1 MKSVTVMNQKP
12 VETLPAA
19 SYSPEQWRE
28 RFLRSLLI
36 GAAVFGLIALIPAL
50 FSTPNQTLILVYV
63 ASYLI
68 LLAVIFIPFPYPLRA
83 SVFLFLLLA
92 IGISGILENG
102 IHSNADIYL
111 LTFVAIAT
119 LLLSPRAGT
128 LSLLISIA
136 TLATGAIAILGGH
149 YHIMDPDSHPG
160 NLEDW
165 ISGIATQLLL
175 SVIVMAGIRQLRK
188 GFIESSQNLAQAI
201 SGLAEERATLEQR
214 VAERTRELEKKAD
227 QLNAAAY
234 IAQQAAEIKN
244 LDVLLP
250 NVVQLI
256 SKEFGFYHAGIF
268 LITQTGDY
276 AVLQAASS
284 EGGKR
289 MLERGHRLRVGA
301 EGIVG
306 FVAAEKRPRIA
317 LDVGADAVY
326 FDNPDLPETRS
337 EIAIPMIAR
346 NQLIGVLDVQ
356 STEPQAFH
364 QSDLDILQTL
374 ADQIAVAIENVR
386 LITESQALIHELESI
401 SRESARLSWQEQS
414 KHKIPAYQYLPTGIR
429 PASQGVSPGQA
440 GHTLVVPILFR
451 GTNIGK
457 ITLRRKPNQPPW
469 SNNERQL
476 ANEVAAQAALA
487 LDNARLIQK
496 TRESA
501 WREQMVANISNQI
514 RETLDLET
522 VLRTSA
528 RELQRAFDLQ
538 EAEVQLQA
546 GQDDSLENELIL
558 GGG

>member
-1 MKSVTVMNQKP
+1 MKQTSP
-12 VETLPAA
+12 IETLPAEYPSSKA
-19 SYSPEQWRE
+19 WRD

-36 GAAVFGLIALIPAL
+36 GAAIFGLIALIPAL
-50 FSTPNQTLILVYV
+50 FSTPNQTLILGYI

-68 LLAVIFIPFPYPLRA
+68 LLAVIFVPLPYPLRA
-83 SVFLFLLLA
+83 SIFLFLILA
-92 IGISGILENG
+92 IGVSGMLENG
-102 IHSNADIYL
+102 IHSNADVYL
-111 LTFVAIAT
+111 LTFVATST

-128 LSLLISIA
+128 FALLISIA
-136 TLATGAIAILGGH
+136 TLTIGAIVILGGH
-149 YHIMDPDSHPG
+149 YQILDPKTNPG

-175 SVIVMAGIRQLRK
+175 SVIVLAGLRRLRT
-188 GFIESSQNLAQAI
+188 GFLESRQNLTRVLTSLEQ
-201 SGLAEERATLEQR
+201 ERATLEQR
-214 VAERTRELEKKAD
+214 VAERTKELEKKAD

-234 IAQQAAEIKN
+234 IAQQAAEFKN

-256 SKEFGFYHAGIF
+256 SQEFGFYHAGIF
-268 LITQTGDY
+268 LVTEKGDY
-276 AVLQAASS
+276 AILQAASS

-289 MLERGHRLRVGA
+289 MVERGHRLRVGA

-306 FVAAEKRPRIA
+306 FVAAERRPRIA
-317 LDVGADAVY
+317 LDVGTDAVY
-326 FDNPDLPETRS
+326 FDNPDLPDTRS
-337 EIAIPMIAR
+337 EIAIPLVA
-346 NQLIGVLDVQ
+346 QHKLIGVLDVQ

-401 SRESARLSWQEQS
+401 SKESAWTSWQEQLRRKS
-414 KHKIPAYQYLPTGIR
+414 LAYRYSPTGIQ
-429 PASQGVSPGQA
+429 PLQA
-440 GHTLVVPILFR
+440 ETAPKQEGHTLVVPIQFR
-451 GTNIGK
+451 GTTIGK
-457 ITLRRKPNQPPW
+457 ITLRRKPAQPAW
-469 SNNERQL
+469 SNDERQL
-476 ANEVAAQAALA
+476 ANEIAVQAALA

-501 WREQMVANISNQI
+501 WREQVVSSISNQI

-538 EAEVQLQA
+538 EAEVQLQPS
-546 GQDDSLENELIL
+546 QDDSPENESIL
-558 GGG
+558 SGG

>member
-1 MKSVTVMNQKP
+1 MNRTQP
-12 VETLPAA
+12 VETLPGE
-19 SYSPEQWRE
+19 YSPKEWRE
-28 RFLRSLLI
+28 RFLRALLI
-36 GAAVFGLIALIPAL
+36 GTAIFGLIALIPAI
-50 FSTPNQTLILVYV
+50 FSAPDQTLILSYIV
-63 ASYLI
+63 SYLV
-68 LLAVIFIPFPYPLRA
+68 LLAVIFIPLPYQVRA
-83 SVFLFLLLA
+83 GVLLFLILA
-92 IGISGILENG
+92 IGVSGMLEEG
-102 IHSNADIYL
+102 IHSNADVYL
-111 LTFVAIAT
+111 LTFVAITT

-128 LSLLISIA
+128 LALLISMA
-136 TLATGAIAILGGH
+136 ALAVGAIAILSGH
-149 YHIMDPDSHPG
+149 FQILDADASPG

-165 ISGIATQLLL
+165 VSGIATQLLL
-175 SVIVMAGIRQLRK
+175 SAIVLAGLHRLQA
-188 GFIESSQNLAQAI
+188 GFMEANQNLTKALD
-201 SGLAEERATLEQR
+201 SLEEERATLEQR
-214 VAERTRELEKKAD
+214 VVERTRELEKKAD

-234 IAQQAAEIKN
+234 IAQQAAEFKN

-256 SKEFGFYHAGIF
+256 SQEFGFYHAGIF
-268 LITQTGDY
+268 LVTEKGDY

-326 FDNPDLPETRS
+326 FDNPDLPHTRS
-337 EIAIPMIAR
+337 EIAIPLVT
-346 NQLIGVLDVQ
+346 QHKLIGVLDVQ

-401 SRESARLSWQEQS
+401 SRESTRVSWREQLRR
-414 KHKIPAYQYLPTGIR
+414 KTPVFRYLPTSVQ
-429 PASQGVSPGQA
+429 PLQTKTAPQQG
-440 GHTLVVPILFR
+440 GHVLVVPIQFR
-451 GTNIGK
+451 GTTIGK
-457 ITLRRKPNQPPW
+457 ITLRRKPNQPDW

-476 ANEVAAQAALA
+476 ANEIAVQTALA

-501 WREQMVANISNQI
+501 QREQMVASISNQI

-538 EAEVQLQA
+538 EAEVQLQTSQ
-546 GQDDSLENELIL
+546 GDTLEDDSTLRGRI
-558 GGG
+558 GK

>member
-1 MKSVTVMNQKP
+1 MNEKP
-12 VETLPAA
+12 AETLSAA
-19 SYSPEQWRE
+19 PYSPEEWRE
-28 RFLRSLLI
+28 RFLRPLLI
-36 GAAVFGLIALIPAL
+36 GAAIFGLIALIPAL
-50 FSTPNQTLILVYV
+50 FSTPNQTLILLYIVSYV
-63 ASYLI
+63 I
-68 LLAVIFIPFPYPLRA
+68 LLASIFLPFPYPVRA
-83 SVFLFLLLA
+83 SVFLFLILA
-92 IGISGILENG
+92 IGISGMLENG

-111 LTFVAIAT
+111 LTFVAAAT
-119 LLLSPRAGT
+119 LLLSPRAGI

-149 YHIMDPDSHPG
+149 YHIMDLNSNPG
-160 NLEDW
+160 DLADW
-165 ISGIATQLLL
+165 ISGIATQLLV
-175 SVIVMAGIRQLRK
+175 SVIVVAGIRQLRK
-188 GFIESSQNLAQAI
+188 GFIESSQNLEQAI
-201 SGLAEERATLEQR
+201 NSLAQERTTLEQR
-214 VAERTRELEKKAD
+214 VAERTEELEKKAD

-244 LDVLLP
+244 LDILLP

-256 SKEFGFYHAGIF
+256 SKEFGYYHTGIF
-268 LITQTGDY
+268 LTTQNGDY

-317 LDVGADAVY
+317 LDVGADTVY

-337 EIAIPMIAR
+337 EIAIPLIAR
-346 NQLIGVLDVQ
+346 NQLIGVLDIQ

-386 LITESQALIHELESI
+386 LITESQALIRELESI
-401 SRESARLSWQEQS
+401 SRESAQLSWQEQS
-414 KHKIPAYQYLPTGIR
+414 KRKTPAYQYSPTGIR
-429 PASQGVSPGQA
+429 PLLQQGVSPDQA
-440 GHTLVVPILFR
+440 GHTLVVPIVFR

-457 ITLRRKPNQPPW
+457 ITLQRKPNQPPW

-476 ANEVAAQAALA
+476 ANEIAVQAALA

-501 WREQMVANISNQI
+501 WREQVVASISNQI

-546 GQDDSLENELIL
+546 GQDDSLENEPIL

>member
-1 MKSVTVMNQKP
+1 MKQTYP
-12 VETLPAA
+12 IETLPAE
-19 SYSPEQWRE
+19 YTSPEEWRD

-36 GAAVFGLIALIPAL
+36 GAAIFGLTALIPAL
-50 FSTPNQTLILVYV
+50 FSTPNQTLILGYI

-68 LLAVIFIPFPYPLRA
+68 LLAVIFVPLPYPLRA
-83 SVFLFLLLA
+83 SIFLFLILA
-92 IGISGILENG
+92 IGVSGMLENG
-102 IHSNADIYL
+102 IHSNADVYL
-111 LTFVAIAT
+111 LTFVATST

-128 LSLLISIA
+128 FALLISIA
-136 TLATGAIAILGGH
+136 TLTIGAIAILGGH
-149 YHIMDPDSHPG
+149 YQILDPKTNPG

-165 ISGIATQLLL
+165 VSGIATQLLL
-175 SVIVMAGIRQLRK
+175 SVIVLAGLRRLRT
-188 GFIESSQNLAQAI
+188 GFLESRQNLTRALTSLEQ
-201 SGLAEERATLEQR
+201 ERATLEQR
-214 VAERTRELEKKAD
+214 VAERTKELEKKAD

-234 IAQQAAEIKN
+234 IAQQAAEFKN

-256 SKEFGFYHAGIF
+256 SQEFGFYHAGIF
-268 LITQTGDY
+268 LVTEKGDY

-289 MLERGHRLRVGA
+289 MLERGHRLRVGV

-306 FVAAEKRPRIA
+306 FVAAERRPRIA
-317 LDVGADAVY
+317 LDVGTDAVY
-326 FDNPDLPETRS
+326 FDNPDLPDTRS
-337 EIAIPMIAR
+337 EIAIPLVA
-346 NQLIGVLDVQ
+346 QHKLIGVLDVQ

-386 LITESQALIHELESI
+386 LITASQALIHELEST
-401 SRESARLSWQEQS
+401 SKESAWTNWQEQRRRKTS
-414 KHKIPAYQYLPTGIR
+414 AYRYSPTGIQ
-429 PASQGVSPGQA
+429 PLQA
-440 GHTLVVPILFR
+440 ETAPKQEGHTLVVPIQFR
-451 GTNIGK
+451 GTTIGK
-457 ITLRRKPNQPPW
+457 ITLRRKPAQPDW
-469 SNNERQL
+469 SNDERQL
-476 ANEVAAQAALA
+476 ANEIAVQAALA

-501 WREQMVANISNQI
+501 WREQVVSSISNQI

-538 EAEVQLQA
+538 EAEVQLQPS
-546 GQDDSLENELIL
+546 QDDSPENESIL
-558 GGG
+558 SGG

>member
-1 MKSVTVMNQKP
+1 MMNLKS
-12 VETLPAA
+12 VETLPV
-19 SYSPEQWRE
+19 SSSSPEQWRE

-63 ASYLI
+63 VSYLI
-68 LLAVIFIPFPYPLRA
+68 LLAVIFIPLPYPLRA
-83 SVFLFLLLA
+83 SVLLFLLLT
-92 IGISGILENG
+92 IGISGMLENG

-111 LTFVAIAT
+111 LTFVATAT

-128 LSLLISIA
+128 LSLLISMA
-136 TLATGAIAILGGH
+136 TLATGAIVILGGH
-149 YHIMDPDSHPG
+149 YQIVDPESHPG

-188 GFIESSQNLAQAI
+188 GFIESSQNLTQAI
-201 SGLAEERATLEQR
+201 SGLAEERASLEQR

-401 SRESARLSWQEQS
+401 SRESAHLNWQEQR
-414 KHKIPAYQYLPTGIR
+414 KRKIPAYQYLPTGIR
-429 PASQGVSPGQA
+429 PASQGVSPDQA
-440 GHTLVVPILFR
+440 DHTLVVPILFR

-476 ANEVAAQAALA
+476 ANEIAAQAALA

-546 GQDDSLENELIL
+546 GQDDALENELIL

>member
-1 MKSVTVMNQKP
+1 MNQPNP
-12 VETLPAA
+12 VETSSVAP
-19 SYSPEQWRE
+19 YSEEWKE
-28 RFLRSLLI
+28 RFLHSLLV
-36 GAAVFGLIALIPAL
+36 GAAIFGLIALIPAL
-50 FSTPNQTLILVYV
+50 FSTPGQTLILVYII
-63 ASYLI
+63 SYLF
-68 LLAVIFIPFPYPLRA
+68 LLAVIFVRLPYSVRA
-83 SVFLFLLLA
+83 SIFLLLILA
-92 IGISGILENG
+92 IGISGMLENG
-102 IHSNADIYL
+102 IHSNADVYL
-111 LTFVAIAT
+111 ITFVAITT
-119 LLLSPRAGT
+119 LLISYRAGI
-128 LSLLISIA
+128 LALLISIG
-136 TLATGAIAILGGH
+136 TLTIGAVAILGGQFQ
-149 YHIMDPDSHPG
+149 ILEPNVNPG
-160 NLEDW
+160 DLEDW
-165 ISGIATQLLL
+165 VSGIATQLLL
-175 SVIVMAGIRQLRK
+175 SVIVIAGLRQLRT
-188 GFIESSQNLAQAI
+188 GFTESSHNLAQALH
-201 SGLAEERATLEQR
+201 SLGEERAILEQR

-234 IAQQAAEIKN
+234 IAQQAAEMKN

-268 LITQTGDY
+268 LVTEKGDY

-326 FDNPDLPETRS
+326 FDNPDLPDTRS
-337 EIAIPMIAR
+337 EIAIPLMAR
-346 NQLIGVLDVQ
+346 NKLIGVLDVQ

-386 LITESQALIHELESI
+386 LITDSQALIHELENI
-401 SRESARLSWQEQS
+401 SQESARLNWQEQRRR
-414 KHKIPAYQYLPTGIR
+414 KIPAYHYSPTGIR
-429 PASQGVSPGQA
+429 PLQQEPPSHHE

-451 GTNIGK
+451 ETAIGK
-457 ITLRRKPNQPPW
+457 ITLRRKPNQPAW
-469 SNNERQL
+469 NNNERQL
-476 ANEVAAQAALA
+476 ANEIAVQTALA

-496 TRESA
+496 TRETA
-501 WREQMVANISNQI
+501 WREQIVANISSQI

-538 EAEVQLQA
+538 EAEVQLQT
-546 GQDDSLENELIL
+546 GQGEALEDELIPR
-558 GGG
+558 GE